1 MPVLSQRRNI
11 IVIADEAHRSQYSTF
26 AENITVAL
34 PNAAR
39 IGFTGT
45 PIEKADRSSRLVFG
59 DYISVYRMREAQ
71 EDGATVPIYYESRQV
86 PVDADADKLR
96 QVAAVLETE
105 ETEGANKLIT
115 AWAQLEKVVGQP
127 ARLRKVADDLGG
139 TTRSGPRRLRAR
151 PWSLRTR
158 AASPRN

>member
-1 MPVLSQRRNI
+1 MS
-11 IVIADEAHRSQYSTF
+11 ASASRSETT
-26 AENITVAL
+26 NITLAL

-59 DYISVYRMREAQ
+59 DYISIYRMREAQ

-86 PVDADADKLR
+86 PVDASPEKLR
-96 QVAAVLETE
+96 ETAEVLEAE

-115 AWAQLEKVVGQP
+115 AWAQLEKVVGQ
-127 ARLRKVADDLGG
+127 ADRLEKVADDLA
-139 TTRSGPRRLRAR
+139 THYQAR
-151 PWSLRTR
+151 TETLDGKACS
-158 AASPRN
+158 